1 MTVAIPTQSDWT
13 WRRWLAA
20 VALLFAA
27 QVGLVWWLS
36 APLPVPRSVAH
47 EPVVK
52 VLVDRR
58 ANERLLDS
66 LAASDP
72 ALFAL
77 GSPRGFSGAWIGFSP
92 SVHKIPEWSEP
103 DRYLGLD
110 TNALGNAF
118 RQFVRQDSAR
128 PRVLPE
134 KPAPAATAPQ
144 TPAAVFGGESALAVT
159 GLLARRTI
167 GEPLK
172 LPAWPH
178 SELLTPTV
186 VQALVNA
193 DGMVLS
199 VRLLKPSG
207 LAVADRLALDLARNA
222 QFQPAAAGGTASGDL
237 IFNWKTL
244 APVTN
249 SVVAPK
255 K

>member
-1 MTVAIPTQSDWT
+1 MTVPIPTRADWT
-13 WRRWLAA
+13 WHRWTVV
-20 VALLFAA
+20 VALLFAV

-36 APLPVPRSVAH
+36 APPPTPRSVAH

-77 GSPRGFSGAWIGFSP
+77 GSPRGFSSAWIGFASTAP
-92 SVHKIPEWSEP
+92 RPAEWSEP

-110 TNALGNAF
+110 TNTLGGAF
-118 RQFVRQDSAR
+118 RQFVQQDSAK
-128 PRVLPE
+128 PRVRPE
-134 KPAPAATAPQ
+134 KPAPAASLPQ
-144 TPAAVFGGESALAVT
+144 TPGATFGGESALAVT
-159 GLLARRTI
+159 GLLARRTL

-178 SELLTPTV
+178 TELLAPTV
-186 VQALVNA
+186 VQVLVNA

-207 LAVADRLALDLARNA
+207 LPVADRLALDLARNA
-222 QFQPAAAGGTASGDL
+222 QFQPATAGGTASGDL
-237 IFNWKTL
+237 IFNWKTV
-244 APVTN
+244 APTTN
-249 SVVAPK
+249 NAVAPK